1 MGVPAV
7 NDEHRA
13 AAEQLLAR
21 TDTLRTRARARTGGA
36 WAVLLG
42 FGLLA
47 LAAVPIAR
55 YAFNFGADG
64 RHVSVYPY
72 FAYAELTELCVTH
85 QWGTPCSTQEFDGS
99 VVKFVFWGVWFALLP
114 LAWGAAARWYRLRG
128 ESRGIVPRRTVWLL
142 TVGGATVVVL
152 ALSPQQRALRTV
164 HCSPRTSGRARRPVC
179 CPGHLSR
186 SPAGSTARR
195 SRHCCWRWCCWPPR
209 SPSGRPTDGSP
220 GTPHRVRSAHDH
232 RGRRPAAR
240 GRAASDQH
248 PADRVDFGFLKA
260 QLAVTDGNLS
270 RHVKVLEDS
279 GLVSVEKGYAGRR
292 PRTWVI
298 LTPQGA
304 EALERELRALR
315 ELVHRLDN
323 SPPRPAAPDS

>member
-152 ALSPQQRALRTV
+152 AALAGLLLLRSHYRVMRVLDNGYASPWYLVGAGLLALGLVERSWITAAAGAAHSALLAAYIGAGPQTGLLPWAPEPQPGWVDGPQVKALLLALVLLAAAFAQRA
-164 HCSPRTSGRARRPVC
+164 ADRRLA
-179 CPGHLSR
+179 GH
-186 SPAGSTARR
+186 
-195 SRHCCWRWCCWPPR
+195 
-209 SPSGRPTDGSP
+209 
-220 GTPHRVRSAHDH
+220 
-232 RGRRPAAR
+232 
-240 GRAASDQH
+240 AASSTVG
-248 PADRVDFGFLKA
+248 P
-260 QLAVTDGNLS
+260 
-270 RHVKVLEDS
+270 
-279 GLVSVEKGYAGRR
+279 
-292 PRTWVI
+292 
-298 LTPQGA
+298 
-304 EALERELRALR
+304 
-315 ELVHRLDN
+315 
-323 SPPRPAAPDS
+323 